1 MAKSVSKH
9 SRTKKAS
16 KRYNDLQT
24 FVDLA
29 NLLPTKIR
37 LENDGASPKEQI
49 ICLVAGHEIAES
61 DLPTINNLCGI
72 SAADGSRGATLL
84 DAGTAAWLLRLHPRD
99 GSETSASTVV
109 RNGEK
114 FRIGASH
121 PLQRELLN
129 TVSRRFKRK
138 FPKGVLKLPT
148 GARRFDISQKIDE
161 EPYIYGLFFTF
172 TQCLK
177 QLVSHG
183 RNYVD
188 RESPPFLLD
197 VPDIRI
203 KFQCTPQLQPYTFD
217 RLLATFIEAITG
229 QDVRHFKRCPICGK
243 FFVPARLDKGACSAK
258 CLPTNRIRRHRA
270 SQAKYEQTRKLK
282 T

>member
-1 MAKSVSKH
+1 MVKSVSKH

-16 KRYNDLQT
+16 KRYNDLQL

-49 ICLVAGHEIAES
+49 IYLVAGHEIAER
-61 DLPTINNLCGI
+61 DLPTLSELCGI
-72 SAADGSRGATLL
+72 SPVDGSGRPPVLNAHMAGTLL
-84 DAGTAAWLLRLHPRD
+84 LLQETAGKEGTEL
-99 GSETSASTVV
+99 TTVL
-109 RNGEK
+109 NGVK
-114 FRIGASH
+114 CRIGASH

-203 KFQCTPQLQPYTFD
+203 KFQCTPQLQPEYL
-217 RLLATFIEAITG
+217 RPPPC
-229 QDVRHFKRCPICGK
+229 HF
-243 FFVPARLDKGACSAK
+243 
-258 CLPTNRIRRHRA
+258 
-270 SQAKYEQTRKLK
+270 Y
-282 T
+282 